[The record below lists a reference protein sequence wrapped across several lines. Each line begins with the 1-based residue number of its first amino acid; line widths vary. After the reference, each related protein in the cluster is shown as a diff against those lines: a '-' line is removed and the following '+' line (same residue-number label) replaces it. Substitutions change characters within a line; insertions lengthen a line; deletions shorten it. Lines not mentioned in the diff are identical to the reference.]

1 MTQQI
6 QRRDEILKVVRA
18 QTVHS
23 QEELLEI
30 LETRGFEVTQPT
42 LSRDLREMA
51 VVKTPNGY
59 AEVGEITATIAF
71 APSRFESVVR
81 GLVISAIHA
90 GTMVVVK
97 TPAAEAQPVALAID
111 AAGLEGVAGTL
122 GGDDTVFV
130 ACTSTRTASAV
141 AKRINS
147 LIAPPAARR
156 RARA

>member
-1 MTQQI
+1 MQTQT
-6 QRRDEILKVVRA
+6 QRRDEILRVVRS
-18 QTVHS
+18 QQVHS

-42 LSRDLREMA
+42 LSRDLREMG

-59 AEVGEITATIAF
+59 AEVGEIAPPIAF
-71 APSRFESVVR
+71 APSKFESVVR
-81 GLVISAIHA
+81 SLVVSAVPA
-90 GTMVVVK
+90 GTVVVVK

-111 AAGLEGVAGTL
+111 AAGLDGVAGTL

-130 ACTSTRTASAV
+130 ACTSSKAAAAV
-141 AKRINS
+141 AKQIHS
-147 LIAPPAARR
+147 ILGTPALRR